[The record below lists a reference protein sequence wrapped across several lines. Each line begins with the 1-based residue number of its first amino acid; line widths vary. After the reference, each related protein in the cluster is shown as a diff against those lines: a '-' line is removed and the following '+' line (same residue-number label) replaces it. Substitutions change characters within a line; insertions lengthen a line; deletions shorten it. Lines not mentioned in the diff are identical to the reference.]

1 MKIMLQIRE
10 ALTLR
15 DHELLELVI
24 DLTEDSIGLLL
35 GVALRTDRD
44 IERNRCILRE
54 PGNLQGDVL
63 LRPPIAASR
72 KTEALLQRA
81 VLKPQEKYQDRQ
93 EQGGTDAEQHLL
105 SDLSGGR
112 LWLLSEL
119 LKIRLQRLFECAAQR
134 MSCPHGYTSMS
145 MMRPASQTERTYSRR
160 QSVMVMRPST
170 VVYRVRK
177 NSGELKFI
185 YRMMRNG
192 TRFMTRCS

>member
-24 DLTEDSIGLLL
+24 DLTEDSIRLLL

-54 PGNLQGDVL
+54 SGDLQGDIL
-63 LRPPIAASR
+63 PRTAIAASWQA
-72 KTEALLQRA
+72 EALLQRA
-81 VLKPQEKYQDRQ
+81 VLKPQEKDQDCQ
-93 EQGGTDAEQHLL
+93 EQGGADAEQHLL
-105 SDLSGGR
+105 SDFRGGR
-112 LWLLSEL
+112 LCLLPEL
-119 LKIRLQRLFECAAQR
+119 LKKCPQRLFECVTQR

>member
-1 MKIMLQIRE
+1 MLEICE
-10 ALTLR
+10 AFALR

-54 PGNLQGDVL
+54 SGDLQGDIL
-63 LRPPIAASR
+63 LRSAIPASR
-72 KTEALLQRA
+72 KAEALLQHA
-81 VLKPQEKYQDRQ
+81 VLKSQKKNQNRQ
-93 EQGGTDAEQHLL
+93 EQRGTDAEQHLF
-105 SDLSGGR
+105 SNPGGGR
-112 LWLLSEL
+112 LCLLPEL
-119 LKIRLQRLFECAAQR
+119 LKIRLQRLLQCAAQR
-134 MSCPHGYTSMS
+134 MSCPHSYTSIS

>member
-1 MKIMLQIRE
+1 MLEICE
-10 ALTLR
+10 AFTLR

-24 DLTEDSIGLLL
+24 NLTEDSIGLLL

-54 PGNLQGDVL
+54 SGDLQGDIL
-63 LRPPIAASR
+63 LRPAIAASR
-72 KTEALLQRA
+72 KTEALLQHA
-81 VLKPQEKYQDRQ
+81 VLKSQKKYQDRQ
-93 EQGGTDAEQHLL
+93 EQRCTDAEQHLL
-105 SDLSGGR
+105 SNPDGGR
-112 LWLLSEL
+112 LCLLPKL
-119 LKIRLQRLFECAAQR
+119 LKIRPQRLLQRAAQR
-134 MSCPHGYTSMS
+134 MSCPHSYTSIS